1 MVNLIPAHFI
11 AISVGF
17 LLDRIIGDPPNWP
30 HPVRWIGALITKL
43 TTRFNKGENR
53 TLKGAI
59 TLIITVLIVF
69 AIVFVIVEFAYSL
82 HILIGIAIESVL
94 IAIGLA
100 QKSLRDAAM
109 DVYKPLIAGEITDA
123 RTKLSWIVGR
133 DTDKLEESEI
143 SRATIETVSENIADG
158 VTSPLFWAFL
168 FGAPGLWLY
177 KAVNTLDS
185 MIGYKDERY
194 EKFGKFSARA
204 DDILNFI
211 PARMTGLLMILY
223 APNRSHLPF
232 FKRFSG
238 WLKDARRHPSPNS
251 GYLEAA
257 TAWQLGVS
265 LGGKATYR
273 GRKSERPKLGPALV
287 PLDATHI
294 KNSIFE
300 LHVISFLFWFIGTFL
315 GVLIYA
321 IT

>member
-1 MVNLIPAHFI
+1 MPAHFI
-11 AISVGF
+11 AISIGF

-30 HPVRWIGALITKL
+30 HPVRWIGTFISKMTSRL
-43 TTRFNKGENR
+43 NKGKYR

-59 TLIITVLIVF
+59 VLFLTVLIVF

-82 HILIGIAIESVL
+82 HILTGIAIESVL

-100 QKSLRDAAM
+100 QKSLRDAAL
-109 DVYKPLIAGEITDA
+109 DVYNPLVAGEITEA

-133 DTDKLEESEI
+133 DTDKLDESEI

-168 FGAPGLWLY
+168 LGAPGLWLY

-185 MIGYKDERY
+185 MIGYRDERY

-204 DDILNFI
+204 DDLLNLI
-211 PARMTGLLMILY
+211 PARITGLLMILY
-223 APNRSHLPF
+223 APNKSHLPF
-232 FKRFSG
+232 LKRFSG

-273 GRKSERPKLGPALV
+273 GRKSERPKLGPGLV

-294 KNSIFE
+294 KATIFE
-300 LHVISFLFWFIGTFL
+300 LDVISFFFWFIGTVL
-315 GVLIYA
+315 GVLINA